1 MQKQQLLL
9 HKTIGDNFRC
19 IIKTK
24 HARMI
29 YLELSANNENFIV
42 KECYYIDRIGS
53 GKYCAAPQKLIT
65 REFNKNKILNIIAT
79 QLDRL
84 YYGIEYSD
92 NMSELSTDEFIK
104 YKLNELKRGYK
115 FLIFVGE
122 GELIDGLPST
132 LTTRLANRIH
142 RKIYMKIT
150 YYKNNLGVVEAYYY
164 DRCYKARS
172 RVTPQMLSTVF
183 VEYSRSAIIEF
194 VNRELNCAFTD
205 LIITDNSIDIK
216 NNTFALCGNI

>member
-9 HKTIGDNFRC
+9 HKTKGNNFRC
-19 IIKTK
+19 VIKTK
-24 HARMI
+24 HARII
-29 YLELSANNENFIV
+29 YLELSANNEKFIV
-42 KECYYIDRIGS
+42 KECYYIDRIRS
-53 GKYCAAPQKLIT
+53 GKYYAAPQKLIT
-65 REFNKNKILNIIAT
+65 REFDKNEILDIVAT

-84 YYGIEYSD
+84 YYGIKYAD
-92 NMSELSTDEFIK
+92 DMSELSTDEFIK

-132 LTTRLANRIH
+132 LTTRIANRIH
-142 RKIYMKIT
+142 RKIYLQIT
-150 YYKNNLGVVEAYYY
+150 HYKNNLGVIEAFYF

-172 RVTPQMLSTVF
+172 KVTPQMLSTVF

-194 VNRELNCAFTD
+194 VNRELNCGFTD
-205 LIITDNSIDIK
+205 IIIADKSIDVE
-216 NNTFALCGNI
+216 NNTLAICGNI